1 MRYFLLFFE
10 QIHPI
15 TIYCAIL
22 RLRFQGKIFSK
33 KRHLLVSSDDIFT
46 TKPDWP
52 QQQETRKFFRLF
64 THFSKSRENIFWK
77 VSLELKFMDF
87 FSFLD
92 VEYWYDPEVSAN
104 IDIDSRRS
112 NIIDCKLFAEG
123 FSFSVEQM
131 QLWRY
136 LKLDRAPFQP
146 CYLLSD

>member
-1 MRYFLLFFE
+1 MLIFE
-10 QIHPI
+10 QIHLV

-77 VSLELKFMDF
+77 ASLELEFVDF
-87 FSFLD
+87 FSVKGQIILKGLLVSSNSPKKRTNEFVFVTTTNSFIFLGK
-92 VEYWYDPEVSAN
+92 
-104 IDIDSRRS
+104 IH
-112 NIIDCKLFAEG
+112 G
-123 FSFSVEQM
+123 
-131 QLWRY
+131 Y
-136 LKLDRAPFQP
+136 LKVLSK
-146 CYLLSD
+146 LSDL